1 MTLFLLLLNFILGHA
16 LTKAV
21 FCDLLNVRRP
31 ITETANWVLTETL
44 HEMIHLDAIAPCLH
58 GLIVKQDELVFVPAL
73 H

>member
-1 MTLFLLLLNFILGHA
+1 MKLFLLLLDFILGHA
-16 LTKAV
+16 LTYAV
-21 FCDLLNVRRP
+21 FCHLLNAR